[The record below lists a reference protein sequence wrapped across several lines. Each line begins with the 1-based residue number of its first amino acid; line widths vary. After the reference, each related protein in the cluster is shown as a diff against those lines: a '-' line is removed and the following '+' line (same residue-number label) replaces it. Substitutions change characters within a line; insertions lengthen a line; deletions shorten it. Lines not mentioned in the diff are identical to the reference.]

1 MEVEEAEAEAAE
13 RRETR
18 RRERERSPSEEG
30 ALDSG
35 ECWEESRKT
44 APWGVN

>member
-1 MEVEEAEAEAAE
+1 MEVDEAAAEVAE
-13 RRETR
+13 RREAR

-35 ECWEESRKT
+35 EHKITR
-44 APWGVN
+44 